1 MGKTAADGLKK
12 DIIWNTL
19 GSLIYALSSMVLAF
33 IALRFAGPDDGGIF
47 GFGFSTLG
55 QQMFI
60 VAYFGIRPFHITDT
74 KREYTY
80 GDYRRLRLYTAGLA
94 IVIAALYLAVSM
106 LLGHYD
112 LRKASILILLVA
124 YKVCDGIADL
134 YESECQR
141 IDRLYIGGME
151 LSARTILAS
160 AALAITVI
168 VTGNVMLAAGAGVI
182 MQLISIL
189 FFRQYLNGRLLKEA
203 GYAEEASGGNERI
216 KSLVKDT
223 VLIFLSVFIDFYI
236 FSATKYSVDRFMTD
250 ADNGIFNILFMP
262 TSVIYLAA
270 NFIIKPY
277 MSRLARVWD
286 EREFDRFDKARRI
299 LLAYI
304 AIISVIAVLIANFF
318 GTPILKLLEML
329 LGTEY
334 EGMLVSRHYEFV
346 LLIIGGCFYAITN
359 LYYYILVIMRRQQLI
374 FMDYLIMAIG
384 VFVISRRAVTG
395 YGMTGAAA
403 AYAAYMLLLMIV
415 FASTVKKGMTA
426 EKEQT
431 GNTPGGPENIY
442 DKKF

>member
-1 MGKTAADGLKK
+1 
-12 DIIWNTL
+12 
-19 GSLIYALSSMVLAF
+19 
-33 IALRFAGPDDGGIF
+33 
-47 GFGFSTLG
+47 
-55 QQMFI
+55 
-60 VAYFGIRPFHITDT
+60 
-74 KREYTY
+74 
-80 GDYRRLRLYTAGLA
+80 
-94 IVIAALYLAVSM
+94 
-106 LLGHYD
+106 
-112 LRKASILILLVA
+112 
-124 YKVCDGIADL
+124 
-134 YESECQR
+134 
-141 IDRLYIGGME
+141 
-151 LSARTILAS
+151 
-160 AALAITVI
+160 
-168 VTGNVMLAAGAGVI
+168 MLAAGAGVI

-203 GYAEEASGGNERI
+203 GYAGEVSGGNERI
-216 KSLVKDT
+216 KGLVKDT
-223 VLIFLSVFIDFYI
+223 VLIFISVFIDFYI

-304 AIISVIAVLIANFF
+304 AIMSVIAVLIANFF

-431 GNTPGGPENIY
+431 GNTPGPGNIY